1 MAKKNNDLVC
11 TRITST
17 SKRQLEMVKAIYAQQ
32 TPINHLS
39 KSDYAALETLI
50 TQELQ
55 RLITSADGA
64 QK

>member
-1 MAKKNNDLVC
+1 MAKNNNELVC

-17 SKRQLEMVKAIYAQQ
+17 SKRQLEMVKAIYAQKIPL
-32 TPINHLS
+32 THLS
-39 KSDYAALETLI
+39 KSDYAALENLI

-55 RLITSADGA
+55 RLTTSADGA